1 MELGKKTNDRKFHAE
16 QNKSER
22 FFHIFNRK
30 GAMTSEMSPGI
41 TVPYMEHW
49 TNMG

>member
-1 MELGKKTNDRKFHAE
+1 MELEKKPNDRKLYAE
-16 QNKSER
+16 DKKSMR

-30 GAMTSEMSPGI
+30 GAMTSQRSPGI

-49 TNMG
+49 ANMG